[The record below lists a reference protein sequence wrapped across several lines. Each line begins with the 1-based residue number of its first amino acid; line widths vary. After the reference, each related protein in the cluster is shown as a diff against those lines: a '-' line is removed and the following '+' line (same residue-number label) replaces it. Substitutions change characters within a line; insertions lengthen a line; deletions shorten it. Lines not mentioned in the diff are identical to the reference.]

1 MPSGKLKLAEHWEM
15 AARELEVQ
23 RLEEEGTRLE
33 AQKQMLE
40 AQYQQVEAFLSSL
53 PKRKAEA
60 ILLRDAMIKKI
71 GERLKAEGEVES
83 WSIKLDPES
92 PKESELFWGEPE

>member
-23 RLEEEGTRLE
+23 RLGEEEIRLN

-40 AQYQQVEAFLSSL
+40 AQYQQVEAFLASL

-60 ILLRDAMIKKI
+60 ILLRDSMIKKI
-71 GERLKAEGEVES
+71 GGRLKAEGEVES
-83 WSIKLDPES
+83 WSIKLDLNDSEG
-92 PKESELFWGEPE
+92 SELSWGATE